1 MKKYI
6 YSLFAAVLFLFSA
19 GCSKDDD
26 GSKNIDSGVV
36 GEWRQTKWSNEAY
49 ADFDVYV
56 EFLSDGTFN
65 IFQKV
70 ETPTFVCYSGDFAVN
85 GAQLSGRYRDGE
97 PWGASYA
104 FELSGDGKTLTMIS
118 QTDKAEESVYTRTAI
133 PEEVRNA
140 PEVRSALSGALLRT
154 TLKSKSSL
162 TMWSGCFC
170 VDSDGCEKGDTG
182 LHDNEYT
189 NIAKWR
195 IGWLYYCL
203 HCPLYAGTVQNHAGT
218 LNLFHRTECSAT

>member
-6 YSLFAAVLFLFSA
+6 YSLFAAVLFLFFSRLFGRMTTA
-19 GCSKDDD
+19 RKTL
-26 GSKNIDSGVV
+26 IRALWASGARRS
-36 GEWRQTKWSNEAY
+36 GATRHMR
-49 ADFDVYV
+49 DFDVYV

-118 QTDKAEESVYTRTAI
+118 QTDKAEEASIRELPFPKRCGTLPKCAPRF
-133 PEEVRNA
+133 PVRCCGFSNT
-140 PEVRSALSGALLRT
+140 T

-162 TMWSGCFC
+162 DHM
-170 VDSDGCEKGDTG
+170 VR
-182 LHDNEYT
+182 LLL
-189 NIAKWR
+189 R
-195 IGWLYYCL
+195 
-203 HCPLYAGTVQNHAGT
+203 
-218 LNLFHRTECSAT
+218 

>member
-85 GAQLSGRYRDGE
+85 GAQLSGRYRD
-97 PWGASYA
+97 
-104 FELSGDGKTLTMIS
+104 
-118 QTDKAEESVYTRTAI
+118 KAEESVYTRTAI

-140 PEVRSALSGALLRT
+140 PEVRSALSGALLRV
-154 TLKSKSSL
+154 
-162 TMWSGCFC
+162 F
-170 VDSDGCEKGDTG
+170 
-182 LHDNEYT
+182 
-189 NIAKWR
+189 
-195 IGWLYYCL
+195 
-203 HCPLYAGTVQNHAGT
+203 
-218 LNLFHRTECSAT
+218 

>member
-104 FELSGDGKTLTMIS
+104 FELSEDGKTLTMI
-118 QTDKAEESVYTRTAI
+118 R
-133 PEEVRNA
+133 P
-140 PEVRSALSGALLRT
+140 RSAYHPP
-154 TLKSKSSL
+154 TLDPS
-162 TMWSGCFC
+162 
-170 VDSDGCEKGDTG
+170 TG
-182 LHDNEYT
+182 LRGTSGPSSSDNIIT
-189 NIAKWR
+189 RLSWA
-195 IGWLYYCL
+195 
-203 HCPLYAGTVQNHAGT
+203 V
-218 LNLFHRTECSAT
+218 

>member
-70 ETPTFVCYSGDFAVN
+70 ETPTFVCYSGDFAVT
-85 GAQLSGRYRDGE
+85 GAQLSGRYRDGA
-97 PWGASYA
+97 PWGASDA
-104 FELSGDGKTLTMIS
+104 FELSGAARPIRPRRASIRDLPFPKRCGTLPKC
-118 QTDKAEESVYTRTAI
+118 DPRF
-133 PEEVRNA
+133 PVRCCGFSNT
-140 PEVRSALSGALLRT
+140 T

-162 TMWSGCFC
+162 TIWSGCFC
-170 VDSDGCEKGDTG
+170 VDSDGVRKRG
-182 LHDNEYT
+182 
-189 NIAKWR
+189 
-195 IGWLYYCL
+195 
-203 HCPLYAGTVQNHAGT
+203 
-218 LNLFHRTECSAT
+218 HRPP

>member
-1 MKKYI
+1 M
-6 YSLFAAVLFLFSA
+6 FLFSA

-104 FELSGDGKTLTMIS
+104 FELSEDGKGRGERLYENCHS
-118 QTDKAEESVYTRTAI
+118 RRGAERS
-133 PEEVRNA
+133 
-140 PEVRSALSGALLRT
+140 RSALRAFR
-154 TLKSKSSL
+154 
-162 TMWSGCFC
+162 C
-170 VDSDGCEKGDTG
+170 V
-182 LHDNEYT
+182 
-189 NIAKWR
+189 A
-195 IGWLYYCL
+195 
-203 HCPLYAGTVQNHAGT
+203 AGF
-218 LNLFHRTECSAT
+218 LIR

>member
-104 FELSGDGKTLTMIS
+104 FELSEDGKTLTMIS
-118 QTDKAEESVYTRTAI
+118 QTDKA
-133 PEEVRNA
+133 
-140 PEVRSALSGALLRT
+140 
-154 TLKSKSSL
+154 
-162 TMWSGCFC
+162 
-170 VDSDGCEKGDTG
+170 
-182 LHDNEYT
+182 
-189 NIAKWR
+189 
-195 IGWLYYCL
+195 
-203 HCPLYAGTVQNHAGT
+203 
-218 LNLFHRTECSAT
+218 

>member
-1 MKKYI
+1 MR
-6 YSLFAAVLFLFSA
+6 LF
-19 GCSKDDD
+19 CSCFQP
-26 GSKNIDSGVV
+26 VV
-36 GEWRQTKWSNEAY
+36 RRMTTARKTLI

-104 FELSGDGKTLTMIS
+104 FELSEDGKTLTMIS

-140 PEVRSALSGALLRT
+140 PEVRSALSGALLRV
-154 TLKSKSSL
+154 
-162 TMWSGCFC
+162 F
-170 VDSDGCEKGDTG
+170 
-182 LHDNEYT
+182 
-189 NIAKWR
+189 
-195 IGWLYYCL
+195 
-203 HCPLYAGTVQNHAGT
+203 
-218 LNLFHRTECSAT
+218 

>member
-36 GEWRQTKWSNEAY
+36 GEWHQTKWSNEAY

-85 GAQLSGRYRDGE
+85 GAPFG
-97 PWGASYA
+97 
-104 FELSGDGKTLTMIS
+104 
-118 QTDKAEESVYTRTAI
+118 
-133 PEEVRNA
+133 
-140 PEVRSALSGALLRT
+140 
-154 TLKSKSSL
+154 
-162 TMWSGCFC
+162 
-170 VDSDGCEKGDTG
+170 
-182 LHDNEYT
+182 
-189 NIAKWR
+189 
-195 IGWLYYCL
+195 
-203 HCPLYAGTVQNHAGT
+203 PLP
-218 LNLFHRTECSAT
+218 RR

>member
-36 GEWRQTKWSNEAY
+36 G
-49 ADFDVYV
+49 DFDVYV

-104 FELSGDGKTLTMIS
+104 FELSEDGKTLTMIS

-140 PEVRSALSGALLRT
+140 PEVRSALSGALLRV
-154 TLKSKSSL
+154 
-162 TMWSGCFC
+162 F
-170 VDSDGCEKGDTG
+170 
-182 LHDNEYT
+182 
-189 NIAKWR
+189 
-195 IGWLYYCL
+195 
-203 HCPLYAGTVQNHAGT
+203 
-218 LNLFHRTECSAT
+218 

>member
-36 GEWRQTKWSNEAY
+36 GEWHQTKWSNEAY

-70 ETPTFVCYSGDFAVN
+70 ETPTF
-85 GAQLSGRYRDGE
+85 
-97 PWGASYA
+97 
-104 FELSGDGKTLTMIS
+104 
-118 QTDKAEESVYTRTAI
+118 AI
-133 PEEVRNA
+133 LRST
-140 PEVRSALSGALLRT
+140 VRSFRAVTATVSLGAPATPLS
-154 TLKSKSSL
+154 
-162 TMWSGCFC
+162 
-170 VDSDGCEKGDTG
+170 
-182 LHDNEYT
+182 
-189 NIAKWR
+189 
-195 IGWLYYCL
+195 
-203 HCPLYAGTVQNHAGT
+203 
-218 LNLFHRTECSAT
+218 

>member
-36 GEWRQTKWSNEAY
+36 GEWHQTKWSN
-49 ADFDVYV
+49 
-56 EFLSDGTFN
+56 
-65 IFQKV
+65 
-70 ETPTFVCYSGDFAVN
+70 
-85 GAQLSGRYRDGE
+85 RDGE

-140 PEVRSALSGALLRT
+140 PEVRSALSGALLRI
-154 TLKSKSSL
+154 
-162 TMWSGCFC
+162 F
-170 VDSDGCEKGDTG
+170 
-182 LHDNEYT
+182 
-189 NIAKWR
+189 
-195 IGWLYYCL
+195 
-203 HCPLYAGTVQNHAGT
+203 
-218 LNLFHRTECSAT
+218 

>member
-36 GEWRQTKWSNEAY
+36 GEWHQTK
-49 ADFDVYV
+49 
-56 EFLSDGTFN
+56 FLSDGTFN

-140 PEVRSALSGALLRT
+140 PEVRSALSGALLRI
-154 TLKSKSSL
+154 
-162 TMWSGCFC
+162 F
-170 VDSDGCEKGDTG
+170 
-182 LHDNEYT
+182 
-189 NIAKWR
+189 
-195 IGWLYYCL
+195 
-203 HCPLYAGTVQNHAGT
+203 
-218 LNLFHRTECSAT
+218 

>member
-36 GEWRQTKWSNEAY
+36 GEWHQTKWSNEAY

-65 IFQKV
+65 IFQ
-70 ETPTFVCYSGDFAVN
+70 
-85 GAQLSGRYRDGE
+85 

-140 PEVRSALSGALLRT
+140 PEVRSALSGALLRI
-154 TLKSKSSL
+154 
-162 TMWSGCFC
+162 F
-170 VDSDGCEKGDTG
+170 
-182 LHDNEYT
+182 
-189 NIAKWR
+189 
-195 IGWLYYCL
+195 
-203 HCPLYAGTVQNHAGT
+203 
-218 LNLFHRTECSAT
+218 

>member
-36 GEWRQTKWSNEAY
+36 GEWHQTKWSNEAY

-70 ETPTFVCYSGDFAVN
+70 ETPTFVCYSGDLADN
-85 GAQLSGRYRDGE
+85 GAQHSGGDRDGE

-140 PEVRSALSGALLRT
+140 PEVRSALSGALLRI
-154 TLKSKSSL
+154 
-162 TMWSGCFC
+162 F
-170 VDSDGCEKGDTG
+170 
-182 LHDNEYT
+182 
-189 NIAKWR
+189 
-195 IGWLYYCL
+195 
-203 HCPLYAGTVQNHAGT
+203 
-218 LNLFHRTECSAT
+218 

>member
-70 ETPTFVCYSGDFAVN
+70 ETPTFVCI
-85 GAQLSGRYRDGE
+85 
-97 PWGASYA
+97 P
-104 FELSGDGKTLTMIS
+104 
-118 QTDKAEESVYTRTAI
+118 AI
-133 PEEVRNA
+133 LRST
-140 PEVRSALSGALLRT
+140 VRSFRAVTATVSLGAPATPLS
-154 TLKSKSSL
+154 
-162 TMWSGCFC
+162 
-170 VDSDGCEKGDTG
+170 
-182 LHDNEYT
+182 
-189 NIAKWR
+189 
-195 IGWLYYCL
+195 
-203 HCPLYAGTVQNHAGT
+203 
-218 LNLFHRTECSAT
+218 

>member
-1 MKKYI
+1 MPLFPVFSFRLLQSELFNVEKVTFYCDVRAQLSGLRSSFRP
-6 YSLFAAVLFLFSA
+6 SLPRKQNRRLGSHVSREAALGLSYALAKGKHFTREEFVSMLLTSVNDIDSRFE
-19 GCSKDDD
+19 
-26 GSKNIDSGVV
+26 GSK
-36 GEWRQTKWSNEAY
+36 T
-49 ADFDVYV
+49 
-56 EFLSDGTFN
+56 SDGTFN

-140 PEVRSALSGALLRT
+140 PEVRSALSGALLRI
-154 TLKSKSSL
+154 
-162 TMWSGCFC
+162 F
-170 VDSDGCEKGDTG
+170 
-182 LHDNEYT
+182 
-189 NIAKWR
+189 
-195 IGWLYYCL
+195 
-203 HCPLYAGTVQNHAGT
+203 
-218 LNLFHRTECSAT
+218 

>member
-36 GEWRQTKWSNEAY
+36 GEWHQTKWSNEAY

-70 ETPTFVCYSGDFAVN
+70 KLRPLC
-85 GAQLSGRYRDGE
+85 
-97 PWGASYA
+97 
-104 FELSGDGKTLTMIS
+104 
-118 QTDKAEESVYTRTAI
+118 AI
-133 PEEVRNA
+133 PAILRST
-140 PEVRSALSGALLRT
+140 VRSFRAVTATVSLGAPATPLS
-154 TLKSKSSL
+154 
-162 TMWSGCFC
+162 
-170 VDSDGCEKGDTG
+170 
-182 LHDNEYT
+182 
-189 NIAKWR
+189 
-195 IGWLYYCL
+195 
-203 HCPLYAGTVQNHAGT
+203 
-218 LNLFHRTECSAT
+218 

>member
-1 MKKYI
+1 MITTKIEVPPHLCEYIRGKYCNLTSDPVRFPDNLNI
-6 YSLFAAVLFLFSA
+6 YHVIFDLLQKRPSEAPVDRGNLEICLPERSIGKSPVTYNYLGLRSQVIISRKIELMMWAELH
-19 GCSKDDD
+19 
-26 GSKNIDSGVV
+26 
-36 GEWRQTKWSNEAY
+36 QTKWSNEAY

-140 PEVRSALSGALLRT
+140 PEVRSALSGALLRI
-154 TLKSKSSL
+154 
-162 TMWSGCFC
+162 F
-170 VDSDGCEKGDTG
+170 
-182 LHDNEYT
+182 
-189 NIAKWR
+189 
-195 IGWLYYCL
+195 
-203 HCPLYAGTVQNHAGT
+203 
-218 LNLFHRTECSAT
+218 